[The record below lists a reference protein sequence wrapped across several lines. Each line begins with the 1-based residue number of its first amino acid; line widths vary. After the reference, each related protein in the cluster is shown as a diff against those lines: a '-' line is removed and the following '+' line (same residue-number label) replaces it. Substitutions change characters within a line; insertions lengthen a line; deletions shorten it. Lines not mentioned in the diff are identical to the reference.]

1 MTKKK
6 KIELKDEYA
15 QLMIDL
21 AIDYDGAT
29 KAKNLK
35 YLIDDLVKYAKAIV
49 NNDDKLVVYIDY
61 KDRKYNILGKE
72 IKD

>member
-21 AIDYDGAT
+21 AIDYDGET

-35 YLIDDLVKYAKAIV
+35 YLIDDLVKYAKTIV

-61 KDRKYNILGKE
+61 KDRKYNIFGEE

>member
-29 KAKNLK
+29 KVKDLK
-35 YLIDDLVKYAKAIV
+35 CLIDDLVKYAKAIV
-49 NNDDKLVVYIDY
+49 NNDDELVVYIDC

-72 IKD
+72 IND

>member
-1 MTKKK
+1 
-6 KIELKDEYA
+6 
-15 QLMIDL
+15 MIDL
-21 AIDYDGAT
+21 AIDYDGET

-35 YLIDDLVKYAKAIV
+35 YLIDDLVKYEKAIV

-61 KDRKYNILGKE
+61 KDRKYNIFGEE